1 MSKKQ
6 LSAENKTYLMTAN
19 DRGKSFVETVVG
31 ATVILKGSKHV
42 LFHNCYHC
50 RSTKLFLKLAFTET
64 LFLTLLLFVF
74 L

>member
-42 LFHNCYHC
+42 LFHNYYHY
-50 RSTKLFLKLAFTET
+50 RSTELFLKLAFTET
-64 LFLTLLLFVF
+64 LFLTLLSFVF